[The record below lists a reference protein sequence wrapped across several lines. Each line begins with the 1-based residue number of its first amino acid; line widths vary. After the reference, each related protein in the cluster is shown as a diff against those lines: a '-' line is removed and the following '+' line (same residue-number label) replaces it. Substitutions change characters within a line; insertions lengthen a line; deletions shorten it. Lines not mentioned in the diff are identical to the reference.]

1 MNSQGAR
8 QKTPSLGGHRIFSV
22 WSPERCG
29 LAFAPQENL
38 LPFAG
43 GGAARPAAVCPFASM
58 MERSRAS
65 KKAWPGGG
73 RSRLQRR
80 VRLLYCSLLAVV
92 HVGCVAPSAEPEHA
106 GSVPPGAYDSEERGG
121 QSAARAPLPP
131 ELVDPWHGARRQTIV
146 LRSQNLALDLPDG
159 SAWQPLP
166 RRGTVSGLGHQAS
179 GAELWVRHVPA
190 RRTVSVSECEQ
201 EARRSLSDLRDLPPA
216 DHEGPLRAPAGY
228 GGTQRVYLLPSGGAQ
243 VVLFGVSVSRCLTVI
258 VRMLP
263 ASGYLQRLQVILHET
278 LPTLRVPVVDERG
291 PRSLPQL

>member
-8 QKTPSLGGHRIFSV
+8 QKTPPLGARRIFSA
-22 WSPERCG
+22 WPSERCG

-38 LPFAG
+38 LQFAG
-43 GGAARPAAVCPFASM
+43 GGAARPAGVCPFASM
-58 MERSRAS
+58 TECSRVS
-65 KKAWPGGG
+65 KKARPGGE
-73 RSRLQRR
+73 RPHPQRG

-92 HVGCVAPSAEPEHA
+92 HVGCVAPSADPEHA
-106 GSVPPGAYDSEERGG
+106 GSVPPGASDSVGSEGH
-121 QSAARAPLPP
+121 SAAGAPLRP
-131 ELVDPWHGARRQTIV
+131 ELVDPWDGARRQTVV

-166 RRGTVSGLGHQAS
+166 RRGTVSGLGHQGS

-201 EARRSLSDLRDLPPA
+201 EARRNLSDLRDLPPA

-228 GGTQRVYLLPSGGAQ
+228 GGTQRVHLLPSGGAQ
-243 VVLFGVSVSRCLTVI
+243 VVLFGVSVSRCLTVV

-263 ASGYLQRLQVILHET
+263 AAGYLQRLQVILHET
-278 LPTLRVPVVDERG
+278 LPTLRVPLVDERG
-291 PRSLPQL
+291 PRSVPQL